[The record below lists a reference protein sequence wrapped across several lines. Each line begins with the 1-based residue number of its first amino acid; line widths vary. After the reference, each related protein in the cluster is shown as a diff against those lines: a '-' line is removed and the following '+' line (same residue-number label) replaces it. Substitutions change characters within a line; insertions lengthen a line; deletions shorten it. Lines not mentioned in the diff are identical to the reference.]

1 MTQDHVQ
8 ATEKLTTDA
17 PRNGSAQLL
26 AALGR
31 RVREVRE
38 RRGMTRKLVA
48 RDSGVSERHL
58 AQLETGEANVS
69 IVLLDQIAGALHT
82 PLVELLASEAEDSV
96 ERRLI
101 RRFLER
107 LPQHRLE
114 DVVFRLMRDF
124 GQEESLRRNRI
135 ALIGLR
141 GAGKTTLGKRL
152 AREMGVPFIELVAE
166 IEKDVGMPVSE
177 VFSLYGQAGY
187 RRMEQRTLERVLK
200 QHARAVLSIGGGIVS
215 QGDTYEQLLASCYT
229 VWLKAKPEDHMAR
242 VVAQGDLRPMA
253 GNDEA
258 LDDLRRILEARDALY
273 GKADRS
279 IETSDA
285 SEDETFNRLRQL
297 VNA

>member
-1 MTQDHVQ
+1 MPQEALQT
-8 ATEKLTTDA
+8 AENLTPDT
-17 PRNGSAQLL
+17 PKSGSEQLL
-26 AALGR
+26 STLGH

-48 RDSGVSERHL
+48 RESGVSERHL
-58 AQLETGEANVS
+58 AQLEVGEANVS
-69 IVLLDQIAGALHT
+69 IALLDQIARALHT
-82 PLVELLASEAEDSV
+82 PLVELLAPEGEDNV

-114 DVVFRLMRDF
+114 EVVFRLMRDF
-124 GQEESLRRNRI
+124 GHEESMRRNRI

-152 AREMGVPFIELVAE
+152 AREMAVPFIELVAE

-187 RRMEQRTLERVLK
+187 RRMEKRTLERVLQ

>member
-1 MTQDHVQ
+1 METKSV
-8 ATEKLTTDA
+8 TEELLQTAENLA
-17 PRNGSAQLL
+17 PDTPKSGSEQLL
-26 AALGR
+26 STLGR

-48 RDSGVSERHL
+48 RESGVSERHL
-58 AQLETGEANVS
+58 AQLEVGEANVS
-69 IVLLDQIAGALHT
+69 IALLDQIARALHT
-82 PLVELLASEAEDSV
+82 PLVELLAAEGEDNV

-114 DVVFRLMRDF
+114 EVVFRLMRDF
-124 GQEESLRRNRI
+124 GHEESMRRNRI

-152 AREMGVPFIELVAE
+152 AREMGVPFIELVSE

-253 GNDEA
+253 GND
-258 LDDLRRILEARDALY
+258 
-273 GKADRS
+273 
-279 IETSDA
+279 
-285 SEDETFNRLRQL
+285 
-297 VNA
+297 

>member
-1 MTQDHVQ
+1 MTEEI
-8 ATEKLTTDA
+8 APSTGNLPADA
-17 PRNGSAQLL
+17 PRNGGVPLL
-26 AALGR
+26 STLGH
-31 RVREVRE
+31 RVREIRE

-58 AQLETGEANVS
+58 AQLEAGEANVS
-69 IVLLDQIAGALHT
+69 IVLLDQIARALHT

-124 GQEESLRRNRI
+124 GQEESLRRNRV

-187 RRMEQRTLERVLK
+187 RRMEKRTLERVLQ

-215 QGDTYEQLLASCYT
+215 QGDTYELLLASCYT
-229 VWLKAKPEDHMAR
+229 IWLKARPEEHMAR

-297 VNA
+297 INA